1 MKDYLG
7 NELQVG
13 DEVIF
18 VWPDCTFQEGQIEW
32 LYDEYGCVKVGFGG
46 NFYTVYPNQCI
57 KVNSRKEII

>member
-18 VWPDCTFQEGQIEW
+18 VWPDCTFQEGRIEY
-32 LYDEYGCVKVGFGG
+32 LYEDYGYVRVSFGG
-46 NFYTVYPNQCI
+46 NFYTIYHNQCI
-57 KVNSRKEII
+57 KVDS